1 MKQSTGRDRNYAKI
15 CPRDQQ
21 ISMWFLQTLFKNNI
35 RELWGDIFEV
45 LTYHNFSHLFSSRLL
60 RKEAVWV
67 HSLGENI
74 PVAITFLNKLK
85 WVLDRKSIQLENSY
99 YPPRAELSED
109 QLEVQ
114 TWCQTWE
121 GFSDNW
127 EYQVIFSKE
136 GLSSWSHILCFRA
149 RGQVSTVAFT
159 SKLVTKGP
167 GSNN

>member
-1 MKQSTGRDRNYAKI
+1 MKQSLGRDRNYAKI

-99 YPPRAELSED
+99 YPPRVELSED

-127 EYQVIFSKE
+127 EYQVIFSRE
-136 GLSSWSHILCFRA
+136 GSISWTAHFVFQSQRTSFNSGLHFKISYKGA
-149 RGQVSTVAFT
+149 GQQ
-159 SKLVTKGP
+159 
-167 GSNN
+167 